1 MSARLLKGGPREGLA
16 FAPFTIPTQSG
27 LGGGGEAD
35 VPAVDSSVV
44 EEEEPSQ
51 QEIEQQVRTIL
62 EDAQNEAERLVAEA
76 QARVADIEQ
85 EAYHKGLVEARAKV
99 SEEVEVAT
107 SDLREQFIHTLTEL
121 QSLYPLIASRAERD
135 LVKLALEI
143 ARKVVHREVT
153 TDSDIVLSLARV
165 ALERL
170 HPRAVATVLLHP
182 EDFEYVNARRQTL
195 SSNNSIEIVADRA
208 VGRGGCIIQSEHGD
222 IDARIEQQFASIE
235 RGFFE

>member
-1 MSARLLKGGPREGLA
+1 MSARLLRPVEGRTY
-16 FAPFTIPTQSG
+16 APFTIPARIG
-27 LGGGGEAD
+27 AIPGGETELRHSTGLD
-35 VPAVDSSVV
+35 GEQNWGTGTEIDS
-44 EEEEPSQ
+44 
-51 QEIEQQVRTIL
+51 QVRTTL
-62 EDAQNEAERLVAEA
+62 EAAQKEADRLVAEA
-76 QARVADIEQ
+76 QDRVAQIEQ
-85 EAYHKGLVEARAKV
+85 DAFQKGLLEARAKIN
-99 SEEVEVAT
+99 EEVDAAA
-107 SDLREQFIHTLTEL
+107 SDLREQFVRTLTEL
-121 QSLYPLIASRAERD
+121 ESLYPLIATRSERD

-153 TDSDIVLSLARV
+153 TDPDIVISLARV

-182 EDFEYVNARRQTL
+182 DDFEYVSAHRQSLSGSNA
-195 SSNNSIEIVADRA
+195 IEIVADRA